1 MLIICQVK
9 GEWQIKDEKL
19 RPYQEYLSKLV
30 KEFDEIKFIH
40 MWRDKNWFADA
51 LATLASMIKIDFK
64 NIVQP
69 INIEVGN
76 SLAHYYSVKEEMDK
90 NLWYYDIKQFIQH

>member
-9 GEWQIKDEKL
+9 GEWQIKDGKL

-30 KEFDEIKFIH
+30 KEFDEIKFTH
-40 MWRDKNWFADA
+40 MGRDKNWFADA
-51 LATLASMIKIDFK
+51 LATLASMIKIDFE

-76 SLAHYYSVKEEMDK
+76 SLAHYCSIKEEMDE
-90 NLWYYDIKQFIQH
+90 NPWYYDIK

>member
-1 MLIICQVK
+1 MTDKRWEAKAISGIFVQTSK
-9 GEWQIKDEKL
+9 GIWWDK
-19 RPYQEYLSKLV
+19 
-30 KEFDEIKFIH
+30 IH
-40 MWRDKNWFADA
+40 SYGRDKNWFADT
-51 LATLASMIKIDFK
+51 LATLASTIKIDFK